1 MVRHPFFAE
10 AWIDGPPDWPSLWE
24 HAEGQSG
31 FFTTEEARSFGIRR
45 ALLSYHKGRG
55 TFDRMGRGLYRLAGW
70 PVELE
75 DPIRIAWMTTGR
87 RRSIASHWSALFLHD
102 LMTEP
107 LRRVDLIV
115 PRAWRRRIPPRE
127 EQWERRIFLHAPRHE
142 PEPSEITVTR
152 GIRTQTAERALVEVA
167 RTRKGFQSVD
177 VHGAIER
184 GLTTRDRLE
193 ESIAALRGPGSARA
207 RRELDGAR
215 PETRP
220 VARPS

>member
-10 AWIDGPPDWPSLWE
+10 AWIEGPPDWPALWE

-55 TFDRMGRGLYRLAGW
+55 TFDRMGHGLYRLAGW

-184 GLTTRDRLE
+184 GLTTWERLE